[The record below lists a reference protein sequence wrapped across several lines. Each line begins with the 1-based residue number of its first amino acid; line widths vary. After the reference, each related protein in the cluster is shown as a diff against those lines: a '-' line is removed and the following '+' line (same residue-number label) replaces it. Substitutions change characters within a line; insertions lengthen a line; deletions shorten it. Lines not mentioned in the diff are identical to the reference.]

1 MPKGGLKNSKLVDK
15 KFKNRFTF
23 LIWRLL
29 SKINARNGVFSIQ
42 NERNP
47 PNLNYIWTKQI
58 IKKFR
63 SLFLYTTFIVLL
75 FSLKLGGLLSLFWF
89 IIKNIF
95 IFDLENFARPKTTCF
110 YLKKLLKS
118 HQFYIKIRLIL
129 QILFDRTGRT
139 KSLGTETNARNYH
152 INIIVLRC
160 RGETVYSQKNVQLF
174 GTRNK
179 TNLFTPLI
187 WRVLSYYTFS
197 DTRMIPL
204 CNKIHYY
211 SI

>member
-47 PNLNYIWTKQI
+47 PNLNYIWTKQS

-63 SLFLYTTFIVLL
+63 SLFLYTTFIILL
-75 FSLKLGGLLSLFWF
+75 FSHKLGGLLSLFWF

-95 IFDLENFARPKTTCF
+95 HFRFGKFCQTKNNL
-110 YLKKLLKS
+110 LLSKKATK
-118 HQFYIKIRLIL
+118 KPPIL
-129 QILFDRTGRT
+129 H
-139 KSLGTETNARNYH
+139 K
-152 INIIVLRC
+152 
-160 RGETVYSQKNVQLF
+160 
-174 GTRNK
+174 NK
-179 TNLFTPLI
+179 TMFTNIVWQNRPYKKP
-187 WRVLSYYTFS
+187 WNWDKRKELS
-197 DTRMIPL
+197 
-204 CNKIHYY
+204 N
-211 SI
+211 